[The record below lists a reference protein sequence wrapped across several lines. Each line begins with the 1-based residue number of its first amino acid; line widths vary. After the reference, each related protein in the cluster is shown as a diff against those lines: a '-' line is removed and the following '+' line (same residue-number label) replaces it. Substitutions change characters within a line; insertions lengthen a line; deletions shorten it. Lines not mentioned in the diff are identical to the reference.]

1 MRVTSIFCAAALALG
16 GCASFKP
23 QSISPAAIA
32 AAYEA
37 RSLDDPALR
46 AFIQRNTPRALT
58 TWPPSQWDLASLTLV
73 AYYYHPD
80 LDVARAKWGV
90 AQAGELSAGMWPNPT
105 INANVQRNTDT
116 PSGTSPWTLGLNL
129 DIPIETAGKRG
140 YRIEQAKHLSEAARV
155 AIVSTA
161 WQVRSRVRAAWLD
174 LHIALNT
181 HEILLGQQR
190 LQQTN
195 VTLLEH
201 RLAVGMASTPEVT
214 LARIAL
220 TQSTLALNDAAR
232 LQSDARTRLAG
243 AVGLSS
249 EALARVAIAP
259 YPLTQSPALPTSE
272 VREQALL
279 NRGDVLGSLAEY
291 AASQSALQL
300 EIAKQF
306 PDVHLGPGYTWDQ
319 GARKWNVG
327 LSLVLP
333 VLNQNEGPIAEA
345 RARRVQAA
353 ASFNATQARAI
364 GEIEVALA
372 AYRASRD
379 RVMAVQALR
388 VEQSSQLRRA
398 EASFAAGDTDRVAL
412 VGTRLELSQ
421 TALSLAD
428 AQAKTQQAWGAL
440 EDAMQRPWAA
450 PGLLETAIQDNP
462 RPTKEDQ

>member
-23 QSISPAAIA
+23 QSISTAASA

-37 RSLDDPALR
+37 RSLDDPELR
-46 AFIQRNTPRALT
+46 AFIQRKTQRELT
-58 TWPPSQWDLASLTLV
+58 TWPPSQWDLESLTLV

-80 LDVARAKWGV
+80 LVVARAMWGV
-90 AQAGELSAGMWPNPT
+90 GLAGELCAGMRPNPT

-155 AIVSTA
+155 AIGSTA
-161 WQVRSRVRAAWLD
+161 WQVRSRVRAALLD
-174 LHIALNT
+174 LHVALTT

-243 AVGLSS
+243 ALGLSS
-249 EALARVAIAP
+249 EALAKVAIAP
-259 YPLTQSPALPTSE
+259 YPLTQYPALPSGE

-379 RVMAVQALR
+379 RLMAVQALR
-388 VEQSSQLRRA
+388 IEQSSQLRRA

-462 RPTKEDQ
+462 RPTKEEQ

>member
-23 QSISPAAIA
+23 QSISPAASA
-32 AAYEA
+32 AAYES
-37 RSLDDPALR
+37 RTLDDPELR
-46 AFIQRNTPRALT
+46 AFIERNTKRELAA
-58 TWPPSQWDLASLTLV
+58 WPPSQWNLELLTLA
-73 AYYYHPD
+73 AYYYNPD

-90 AQAGELSAGMWPNPT
+90 AQAGELTAGMRPNPT
-105 INANVQRNTDT
+105 INANVQRNADT

-140 YRIEQAKHLSEAARV
+140 YRIEQAQHLSQAARI

-161 WQVRSRVRAAWLD
+161 WQVRSRVRGALLD
-174 LHIALNT
+174 LHIALQT
-181 HEILLGQQR
+181 HEVLLGQQR

-195 VTLLEH
+195 VSLLEH

-220 TQSTLALNDAAR
+220 TQSTLALNDAKR
-232 LQSDARTRLAG
+232 LRSDARTRLAG
-243 AVGLSS
+243 ALGLSS
-249 EALARVAIAP
+249 EALEEVAIAP
-259 YPLTQSPALPTSE
+259 YPLTQFPAVPTSE
-272 VREQALL
+272 VRGQALL
-279 NRGDVLGSLAEY
+279 NRGDVRGSLAEF
-291 AASQSALQL
+291 AASQSALQF

-306 PDVHLGPGYTWDQ
+306 PDVHLGPGYSWDQ
-319 GARKWNVG
+319 GARKWSVG
-327 LSLVLP
+327 FSLVLP

-353 ASFNATQARAI
+353 ASFNAAQARAI

-372 AYRASRD
+372 TYRASREKLL
-379 RVMAVQALR
+379 AVEALR

-398 EASFAAGDTDRVAL
+398 EASLAAGDTDLVAL

-421 TALSLAD
+421 TAQALAD
-428 AQAKTQQAWGAL
+428 AEAKTLQAWGAV
-440 EDAMQRPWAA
+440 EDAMQWPWAA
-450 PGLLETAIQDNP
+450 PGLLATAIQNNP

>member
-1 MRVTSIFCAAALALG
+1 MFCAAGLALG
-16 GCASFKP
+16 GCARSKF
-23 QSISPAAIA
+23 QSVFPAAIA
-32 AAYEA
+32 VAYEA
-37 RSLDDPALR
+37 RTLDDRELR
-46 AFIQRNTPRALT
+46 SFIQRNSQRELT
-58 TWPPSQWDLASLTLV
+58 AWPPSQWDLELLTLV

-90 AQAGELSAGMWPNPT
+90 AQAGELTAGMRPNPS
-105 INANVQRNTDT
+105 INANVQLNADG
-116 PSGTSPWTLGLNL
+116 PIGASPWILGLNL

-140 YRIEQAKHLSEAARV
+140 YRVEQAKHLSEAARV

-161 WQVRSRVRAAWLD
+161 WQIRSRVRAAWLD

-181 HEILLGQQR
+181 HEILLGQQG

-195 VTLLEH
+195 VSMLEH
-201 RLAVGMASTPEVT
+201 RLAVGMASTPEIT

-220 TQSTLALNDAAR
+220 TRSTLALNDAER
-232 LQSDARTRLAG
+232 LRADARTRLAG
-243 AVGLSS
+243 ALGLSS
-249 EALARVAIAP
+249 MAVAKAAIAP
-259 YPLTQSPALPTSE
+259 YPLSQSPPPPTSE

-279 NRGDVLGSLAEY
+279 NRGDVLESLAEY

-319 GARKWNVG
+319 GARKWSVG

-372 AYRASRD
+372 VYRASRD
-379 RVMAVQALR
+379 RLISVEAQR

-398 EASFAAGDTDRVAL
+398 EASFAAGDTDRGAL
-412 VGTRLELSQ
+412 VGMRLDVSQ

-440 EDAMQRPWAA
+440 EDAMQRSWAV
-450 PGLLETAIQDNP
+450 PGQRETAIQTNP
-462 RPTKEDQ
+462 RPTKE